1 MYHNGVELKSVMTAL
16 ETLGLANKYMCV
28 DLVDECI
35 VYLTC
40 NLTVD
45 TVLMV
50 YRAARLYGGQTT
62 EGPRC
67 DRSTAVA
74 AATVA
79 ASTSTVASSQAPVAG
94 GAWATAPPLQD
105 LMPPAAAAATADDA
119 HAEAFARMI
128 RHHDALL
135 ASCGA
140 FVDRNADRVMAD
152 ETVDELDAAELG
164 ELLRR
169 DTLAVSNELVSGG
182 EFHSVLGRRGDNNTN
197 V

>member
-1 MYHNGVELKSVMTAL
+1 MYHNVVELKSVMTAL

-62 EGPRC
+62 EGPRR
-67 DRSTAVA
+67 DRPA
-74 AATVA
+74 AVA
-79 ASTSTVASSQAPVAG
+79 ASTSTVAPAAG

-169 DTLAVSNELVSGG
+169 DTLAVSNELVSRR
-182 EFHSVLGRRGDNNTN
+182 VLFGF
-197 V
+197 